1 MNAGIKLGIA
11 VVVALSA
18 LAAGQFASKAV
29 RKIYEDHKEA
39 SRSET
44 TKDPVELS
52 KKLTRAQFGDVLKKI
67 SDDINKTLPSQADS
81 VTRID
86 STSVGPGLRLTYMHT
101 LIGQD
106 ALRVTKEQLIL
117 NLESQIKNGVCTMPQ
132 VRMFVENNVEMIY
145 RYRRENGEYVG
156 EISVLPSRDC
166 ARSR

>member
-11 VVVALSA
+11 IVVALSA

-29 RKIYEDHKEA
+29 RRAYEDHKEA

-52 KKLTRAQFGDVLKKI
+52 KKLTRSQFEDVLKKI
-67 SDDINKTLPSQADS
+67 SEDMNKTLPSQIDS

-86 STSVGPGLRLTYMHT
+86 STSVGPGLKITYMHT

-106 ALRVTKEQLIL
+106 YQRVRKEQLIL
-117 NLESQIKNGVCTMPQ
+117 DLESQIKNGVCTMPQ

-145 RYRRENGEYVG
+145 RYRRENGEYIG

-166 ARSR
+166 AKAR